1 MIPIALPE
9 GKDQVLRTFE
19 QILAQR
25 QQLESRVATKEEEAE
40 QAKNAAILEQASQYS
55 TDGIVRGLAD
65 LQLSFRSVTT
75 DLTTQLSQENDKLD
89 ELGRAIAFET
99 QHLDDL
105 RKIRVVADAIHIA
118 TQEHQEK
125 LQALQEHHDINQ
137 RDLEKVS
144 TDLRKHWQRE
154 QEVYEDR
161 QAANLAYQ
169 QHQRELQEEEYN
181 YERDRTRQLKE
192 DELETAQRQQEQAIS
207 LEQAQRDKDWAER
220 EATLTE
226 NLTKQADYQKQVEGF
241 PEEQDSKVKEARE
254 KAIREVSQQA
264 KVKTDLANKAWE
276 GAEQSYELQIQSFE
290 QKIESQSAT
299 ITRLMEQLQEAL
311 EQSRSL
317 ALRAFENSASRS
329 TAA

>member
-9 GKDQVLRTFE
+9 GKDQVLWAFE
-19 QILAQR
+19 EILVQR
-25 QQLESRVATKEEEAE
+25 RQFDSRVATKEEEAE

-99 QHLDDL
+99 QHLDEL

-125 LQALQEHHDINQ
+125 LQALQERHDNSQ
-137 RDLEKVS
+137 RALEKAS
-144 TDLRKHWQRE
+144 TDRRKQWQRE
-154 QEVYEDR
+154 QEAYEAQ
-161 QAANLAYQ
+161 QAASLAYQ
-169 QHQRELQEEEYN
+169 QHQRTLEEEEYN
-181 YERDRTRQLKE
+181 YERDRARQLKA
-192 DELETAQRQQEQAIS
+192 DQLETAQRQQEQAINS
-207 LEQAQRDKDWAER
+207 EQAKRDKDWAER

-226 NLTKQADYQKQVEGF
+226 NLTQQEEYQQQAEGF
-241 PEEQDSKVKEARE
+241 PEEQASKVKEARE
-254 KAIREVSQQA
+254 KAIREVSQQT
-264 KVKTDLANKAWE
+264 KVKADLAAKAWE
-276 GAEQSYELQIQSFE
+276 GAQQNYDLQIKALE
-290 QKIESQSAT
+290 QKIETQSET

-311 EQSRSL
+311 EQSRNL
-317 ALRAFENSASRS
+317 ALRAFENSASRN
-329 TAA
+329 AAA